1 MTEEI
6 KQKENPFM
14 KARQIRDHVKQTAP
28 TVRPQVNLDTQYD
41 IITGRYIQGINGEM
55 ILNGGASYLT
65 GVIGRGNTFKSTIVN
80 CLLLNAM
87 NRHPSMTL
95 STYDSEGNFTV
106 ARMKHLAMRFP
117 TLESRIS
124 YVNNE
129 GQYTL
134 ISISEMQGEE
144 WYNSFKDLAEER
156 IKDGKVD
163 QGTTP
168 FVDKSTGKD
177 KPLKAY
183 YPAMTIV
190 DSLSEFTTKRISEKR
205 DGSDVD
211 ASDQN
216 NVDMV
221 SNKVKTNMIR
231 ELLTI
236 LPKSGMQL
244 FLTGHL
250 VKEINMNGKP
260 EEKALTHGKFGYKSK
275 GVPKNLEFLT
285 HHYWEIVKAQVLA
298 TSDKTDI
305 KYPSAK
311 LKSQSKEVAIKN
323 TDKATGMLKIT
334 LNGTR
339 NKTGLSGVPISYIVS
354 QSEGV
359 LFELSH
365 FECLVDHEYGV
376 VRQGNSYYVE
386 MVPDVKLQR
395 TTVRDILEE
404 SPRLKRALELSTEL
418 CLWFL
423 HHKDVPS
430 GYLMTVSTI
439 MEGLASQGIDIN
451 FLLDNTRGYWLYE
464 EEIPHAPEGH
474 KHYLSAY
481 DLVRLA
487 KGVYRPKWLP

>member
-1 MTEEI
+1 MSEI
-6 KQKENPFM
+6 TPIKENPFM
-14 KARQIRDHVKQTAP
+14 KTRQIRDHVKLTAP
-28 TVRPQVNLDTQYD
+28 TVRPQINLDTLYD
-41 IITGRYIQGINGEM
+41 IVTGRYIQGIHGEM
-55 ILNGGASYLT
+55 ILNGGALNLT

-80 CLLLNAM
+80 CLLLQAM
-87 NRHPSMTL
+87 SRHPAMSI
-95 STYDSEGNFTV
+95 STYDSEGNATI
-106 ARMKHLAMRFP
+106 ARMKQLASRLP
-117 TLESRIS
+117 GLEERIS
-124 YVNNE
+124 YVRDD

-156 IKDGKVD
+156 IKDGKSD
-163 QGTTP
+163 MGTTP
-168 FVDKSTGKD
+168 FIDKSTGKD
-177 KPLKAY
+177 KPLKTY
-183 YPAMTIV
+183 YPSMTIV
-190 DSLSEFTTKRISEKR
+190 DSLSEFTTKRLSEKR

-221 SNKVKTNMIR
+221 SNKIKTNMIR

-236 LPKSGMQL
+236 LPRSGMQI

-250 VKEINMNGKP
+250 VKEINMGGKP
-260 EEKALTHGKFGYKSK
+260 SEKDLTHGKFGYKSK

-285 HHYWEIVKAQVLA
+285 HHYWEIVKAQILA
-298 TSDKTDI
+298 NSDKTEI

-311 LKSQSKEVAIKN
+311 TKAETKEVDIKN
-323 TDKATGMLKIT
+323 TDKATGMLKVT

-365 FECLVDHEYGV
+365 FECLVDHEFGV
-376 VRQGNSYYVE
+376 TRQGNSFTVDLFPE
-386 MVPDVKLQR
+386 TKLQR
-395 TTVRDILEE
+395 TTVRDLVEDT
-404 SPRLKRALELSTEL
+404 PRLKRALELSAEL
-418 CLWFL
+418 CLWYL

-430 GYLMTVSTI
+430 GYLI
-439 MEGLASQGIDIN
+439 KPKDLLDLLISQGIDIN

-464 EEIPHAPEGH
+464 EEIPYAIEGH

-487 KGVYRPKWLP
+487 KGDYRPKWLP